1 LNSNFFNWFLFVLLS
16 IIWGSSFILMKEGMV
31 GLSSYQVASLRII
44 SAGIVLLP
52 MALMSL
58 RLIPKK
64 LMWYVFFSGTLGS
77 LIPAY
82 LFCLAEEKIDSGLA
96 GVLNSL
102 TPIFVILSGALFFQS
117 RASIYKIIGILIAL
131 FGSVL
136 LFLFQ
141 PHFSEGNNLL
151 QILYVLLATAFYGY
165 NVNMVNKHLR
175 HIPSIRIAAVAML
188 LNSIPALVVLFFT
201 GYFSENIFDRQVLIS
216 TGYSAILGI
225 FGTAIAT
232 ILFYMLL
239 KRAGSIFASMVT
251 YGIPIVALLWGVV
264 YGEEVGWKQV
274 FGMGVILIG
283 VWVANRKWPEK
294 NIVDPQQSPS
304 AT

>member
-1 LNSNFFNWFLFVLLS
+1 MNWLLFVLLS
-16 IIWGSSFILMKEGMV
+16 VIWGSSFILMKEGLV
-31 GLSSYQVASLRII
+31 GLSSFQVASIRII
-44 SAGIVLLP
+44 SAGIVLMP
-52 MALMSL
+52 MAIISL
-58 RLIPKK
+58 RVIPKK

-77 LIPAY
+77 LLPAY

-102 TPIFVILSGALFFQS
+102 TPIFVIISGALFFQA
-117 RASIYKIIGILIAL
+117 RAALNKVVGIFIAL
-131 FGSVL
+131 AGSVL
-136 LFLFQ
+136 LFFFQ

-151 QILYVLLATAFYGY
+151 QIFYVLLATAFYGY
-165 NVNMVNKHLR
+165 NVNMVHKHLR

-188 LNSIPALVVLFFT
+188 LNAIPALVVLFFT
-201 GYFSENIFDRQVLIS
+201 GYFNERIFEPQVLKS

-232 ILFYMLL
+232 VLFYMLL

-264 YGEEVGWKQV
+264 YGEEVGVKQI
-274 FGMGVILIG
+274 FGMAVILLG
-283 VWVANRKWPEK
+283 VWVANRKWKAEEVVVP
-294 NIVDPQQSPS
+294 D
-304 AT
+304 

>member
-1 LNSNFFNWFLFVLLS
+1 MNWLLFVLLS
-16 IIWGSSFILMKEGMV
+16 IIWGSSFILMKEGLQ
-31 GLSSYQVASLRII
+31 GLTSFQVASIRII
-44 SAGIVLLP
+44 SAGIVLMP
-52 MALMSL
+52 MALMSI

-77 LIPAY
+77 LLPAY
-82 LFCLAEEKIDSGLA
+82 LFCMAEEKIDSALT

-102 TPIFVILSGALFFQS
+102 TPIFVILSGALFFQT
-117 RASIYKIIGILIAL
+117 RASIYKVLGIFIAL
-131 FGSVL
+131 MGSVM
-136 LFLFQ
+136 LFFFQ
-141 PHFSEGNNLL
+141 PRFSEGNNLL
-151 QILYVLLATAFYGY
+151 QIMYVLLATAFYGY
-165 NVNMVNKHLR
+165 NVNMVHKHLR

-188 LNSIPALVVLFFT
+188 LNSIPAMIVLFLT
-201 GYFSENIFDRQVLIS
+201 GYFSGNLFDQEVLIA

-251 YGIPIVALLWGVV
+251 YGIPIIALLWGVV

-274 FGMGVILIG
+274 LGMAVILLG
-283 VWVANRKWPEK
+283 VYVANRKWPQKSEGDVK
-294 NIVDPQQSPS
+294 E
-304 AT
+304 